1 MEQEIADRVVTLF
14 YGAWQMLVGVIALAL
29 RVVEYG
35 LVKVLIV
42 TRWLADD
49 GDRQLRRMAVT
60 AKMTPTVKV
69 TS

>member
-14 YGAWQMLVGVIALAL
+14 YEAWQMLVGVIVLVL

-49 GDRQLRRMAVT
+49 GDRQLQRMAVT
-60 AKMTPTVKV
+60 AKVTMAAKV